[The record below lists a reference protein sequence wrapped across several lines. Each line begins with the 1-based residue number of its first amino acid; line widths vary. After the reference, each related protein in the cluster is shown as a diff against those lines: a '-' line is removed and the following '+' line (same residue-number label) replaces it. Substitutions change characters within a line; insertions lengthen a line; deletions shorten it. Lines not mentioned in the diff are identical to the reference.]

1 LPPFLKAC
9 LYMNKSHL
17 PPTSS
22 GLLNSPRNRA
32 IFFQVLALV
41 AVILCALYFT
51 NNMFD
56 NIEKRGITTGFS
68 FLDDTAGFGISQALI
83 AYDDSSSTFLDVFIV
98 GLLNTLLVAVIGIFC
113 ASILGLLIGIGRLSS
128 NFLVAKMS
136 MVYIE
141 TFRNI
146 PILLQILFWYNVVL
160 AALPSPRQS
169 FSYFESVFINNRGLI
184 LPEPI
189 FESISIFILIAF
201 IIACVS
207 VVFLAKWAVKR
218 HDQTG
223 EEFPLVKVSL
233 AILILSPLLVYF
245 ITGQPVSAEYPVL
258 KGFNFKGGL
267 TIIPELLA
275 LVFALSI
282 YTATYIAE
290 AVRAGIE
297 AVPSGQKE
305 AAKSLGLKEYVI
317 LRKVVLPQALR
328 VIIPPV
334 INQYLNLVK
343 NSSLATA
350 IGYPEIVTL
359 FSGTTLNQV
368 GQAIEIILMTMAVY
382 LTFSIVISLLLN
394 WVNAKMAIKGR

>member
-1 LPPFLKAC
+1 
-9 LYMNKSHL
+9 MNKTQL
-17 PPTSS
+17 PPTA
-22 GLLNSPRNRA
+22 GGILNNPKNRA
-32 IFFQVLALV
+32 LIFQALALLAVV
-41 AVILCALYFT
+41 ACAFYFT
-51 NNMFD
+51 NNMFE
-56 NIEKRGITTGFS
+56 NIEKRGISTGFA
-68 FLDDTAGFGISQALI
+68 FLGETAGFGVSQSLI
-83 AYDDSSSTFLDVFIV
+83 PYSDASSTFLDVFIV
-98 GLLNTLLVAVIGIFC
+98 GLLNTLLVAVIGIVC
-113 ASILGLLIGIGRLSS
+113 ASVLGLLIGVGRLSS
-128 NFLVAKMS
+128 NFLVAKLS
-136 MVYIE
+136 LVYIE

-146 PILLQILFWYNVVL
+146 PVLLQILFWYNVVL

-169 FSYFESVFINNRGLI
+169 FSYFESVFLNNRGLI
-184 LPEPI
+184 VPEPI
-189 FESISIFILIAF
+189 FESMSIFILVALV
-201 IIACVS
+201 IACVA
-207 VVFLAKWAVKR
+207 VIFLGLWAKKR
-218 HDQTG
+218 HEETG
-223 EEFPLVKVSL
+223 EEFPLISVSL
-233 AILILSPLLVYF
+233 AIIIISPLFVYF
-245 ITGQPVSAEYPVL
+245 ITGQPISAEYPAL

-275 LVFALSI
+275 LTFALSI

-305 AAKSLGLKEYVI
+305 AAKALGLKEHVI

-382 LTFSIVISLLLN
+382 LTFSITISLLLN
-394 WVNAKMAIKGR
+394 WVNAKMEIKGR

>member
-1 LPPFLKAC
+1 MTNKQLPVDGK
-9 LYMNKSHL
+9 
-17 PPTSS
+17 
-22 GLLNSPRNRA
+22 GLLNNPQHRA
-32 IFFQVLALV
+32 IFFQILALALV
-41 AVILCALYFT
+41 VFFAFYFA

-56 NIEKRGITTGFS
+56 NIESRGITTGFS
-68 FLDDTAGFGISQALI
+68 FLNNTAGFGISQTLI
-83 AYDDSSSTFLDVFIV
+83 PYDDGTSTFLDVFIV
-98 GLLNTLLVAVIGIFC
+98 GLLNTLLVSVLGIIF
-113 ASILGLLIGIGRLSS
+113 ASIIGLLLGVARLSS
-128 NFLVAKMS
+128 NFLMS
-136 MVYIE
+136 KLALVYIE

-169 FSYFESVFINNRGLI
+169 FVYLDSVFLNNRGLL

-189 FESISIFILIAF
+189 LQSGSGAVIISFVLAIAAVIYLVRWARQRHNDTGQEYPIF
-201 IIACVS
+201 
-207 VVFLAKWAVKR
+207 
-218 HDQTG
+218 
-223 EEFPLVKVSL
+223 KVSIAL
-233 AILILSPLLVYF
+233 LILAPTLVYF
-245 ITGQPVSAEYPVL
+245 IAGQPITAEYPVL
-258 KGFNFKGGL
+258 KGFNFNGGL

-275 LVFALSI
+275 LLFALSI

-297 AVPSGQKE
+297 AVPKGQKE
-305 AAKSLGLKEYVI
+305 AAKSLGLKDHVI
-317 LRKVVLPQALR
+317 LTKVVLPQALR

-334 INQYLNLVK
+334 INQFLNLTK

-350 IGYPEIVTL
+350 IGYPELVTL

-382 LTFSIVISLLLN
+382 LTFSILISLLLN